1 MRLEPVGPAPW
12 LHRASL
18 RPARPVGAL
27 RSNRWRPR
35 PPSRLPGRSVAQPGG
50 NPPSRSS
57 PGGARR
63 VVAEARCGQS
73 CTWAECAGPQRGA
86 WGRLGRGSLSVVPIR
101 RPAQPSPA
109 LPVRRLLQT
118 DWLYSWTPGGRP
130 GPPARDTLTRGW
142 GTLHATITTHD
153 ARARTGPAGGGAW
166 HSLAPGFG

>member
-1 MRLEPVGPAPW
+1 MVSLVPGLSVPGPKEG
-12 LHRASL
+12 R
-18 RPARPVGAL
+18 GAG
-27 RSNRWRPR
+27 WD
-35 PPSRLPGRSVAQPGG
+35 VEAC
-50 NPPSRSS
+50 RSS
-57 PGGARR
+57 PSG
-63 VVAEARCGQS
+63 
-73 CTWAECAGPQRGA
+73 
-86 WGRLGRGSLSVVPIR
+86 
-101 RPAQPSPA
+101 AQPSPA